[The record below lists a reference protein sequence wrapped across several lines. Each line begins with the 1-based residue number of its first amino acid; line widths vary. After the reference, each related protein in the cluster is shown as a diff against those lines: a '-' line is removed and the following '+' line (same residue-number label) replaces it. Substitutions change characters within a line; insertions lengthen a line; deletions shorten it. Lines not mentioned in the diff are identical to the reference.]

1 MKGKIIFLAIACLFG
16 LICNVFIVKG
26 SDGQILHETIPA
38 PSLKNNIIGED
49 TMKTIVVYLPPSY
62 EDSEERFPV
71 LYFLPGWTCDYITDD
86 LLPDYMN
93 YSIEYYNLNEF
104 IVVKVPGCNAF
115 DGSFY
120 SNSIVIGNWE
130 DFIAKDVV
138 SYVDANFRTIDDPAS
153 RGIGGHSMGGY
164 GALNLAMKNPSIFG
178 LTYGLGSGLATESGF
193 YTVDAIDT
201 TKEFVDQYLELD
213 AYLSTLGRE
222 EALEIL
228 KDTIY
233 KGSSDVKFAV
243 AYGAAFAPDTV
254 KNAPYSKY
262 PWSYSGD
269 ELVLDTNI
277 WNEWESGFADL
288 DNKIA
293 MYNDSL
299 AKLILIAN
307 EYSTNDHYAWIIEGC
322 QYFSQ
327 KLDDAGIPNV
337 SLTHSG
343 GHREDGRFRD
353 IMLPLMAS
361 YFQFDPDYLNS
372 EAEVY
377 SIDVNFIKACDI
389 DSLNREVLVTVTKW
403 ADISKIKV
411 RTLVTSTG
419 ARSNI
424 NANDTIDGTSPTT
437 IIVTSEDKSN
447 TVEWTL
453 SFQVYVPSGINPELS
468 DTKIRIYPVPV
479 KNELN
484 IDFSNSSSDYKSI
497 QLYTETGQLV
507 YNKQIKKQERL
518 TINTESLKTGL
529 YLMKL
534 VSSDRIYMHK
544 IIMQ

>member
-1 MKGKIIFLAIACLFG
+1 MACLFG
-16 LICNVFIVKG
+16 LIFNVFIVKG
-26 SDGQILHETIPA
+26 SDGQILHDTIPA

-62 EDSEERFPV
+62 EGSEEKFPV
-71 LYFLPGWTCDYITDD
+71 LYFLPGWTCDYIKDD
-86 LLPDYMN
+86 LLPNYMN
-93 YSIEYYNLNEF
+93 YSLMYFNINEF

-115 DGSFY
+115 DGTFY
-120 SNSIVIGNWE
+120 GNSVVIGNWE

-164 GALNLAMKNPSIFG
+164 GAMNLAMKNPSIFG
-178 LTYGLGSGLATESGF
+178 LTYGLSSGLATESGF
-193 YTVDAIDT
+193 YTMDAIDT

-213 AYLSTLGRE
+213 AYLSTLGRK

-233 KGSSDVKFAV
+233 KVRGMVKFAV

-262 PWSYSGD
+262 PWSYSGN
-269 ELVLDTNI
+269 ELVRDTNI
-277 WNEWESGFADL
+277 WNEWESGFANL

-307 EYSTNDHYAWIIEGC
+307 EYSTKDHYAWIIEGC

-337 SLTHSG
+337 LLTYSG
-343 GHREDGRFRD
+343 GHRQDDRFR
-353 IMLPLMAS
+353 ITMLPLMAS
-361 YFQFDPDYLNS
+361 YFQFDPDYLNN
-372 EAEVY
+372 ETEVY
-377 SIDVNFIKACDI
+377 SMNVDYFKACDI
-389 DSLNREVLVTVTKW
+389 DSLNREVLVTVTEQ
-403 ADISKIKV
+403 ADISKIRV

-419 ARSNI
+419 ARSSI

-437 IIVTSEDKSN
+437 IFVTSENKSN

-453 SFQVYVPSGINPELS
+453 SFHVYVPSGINPELS
-468 DTKIRIYPVPV
+468 DNNIGIYPVPV

-484 IDFSNSSSDYKSI
+484 IDFSNSSSEYKSI
-497 QLYTETGQLV
+497 QLYTELGQLV
-507 YNKQIKKQERL
+507 YNKQIKEQDRL
-518 TINTESLKTGL
+518 TINTEGLTMGL
-529 YLMKL
+529 YIVKL
-534 VSSDRIYMHK
+534 VSSDRISMHK